1 LLKLRRRT
9 SRAGSDP
16 RGQTLVETALVLP
29 LFVSVVFGIIVLGI
43 AAFYQQQLT
52 NAAREGA
59 RYASIHSATSQCPTV
74 SNLPPDVSL
83 LPAPNQYFACDQPS
97 RRWPL
102 MLAAAQDKVFGVNR
116 AGVRTTA
123 CWSGYWTKDTN
134 GNWASYDQV
143 AVDPATSQPNDF
155 RQCTVPVYGWTPSQN
170 PDLDASTI
178 HTVNPRTLLDVSTAE
193 AIRID
198 CSRDFP
204 LTGSTNDMSSAYAAS
219 NATNSNQVTVIAC
232 YQWTPPLSGFL
243 LIPRKILMQASISEA
258 LEYQQ

>member
-1 LLKLRRRT
+1 
-9 SRAGSDP
+9 
-16 RGQTLVETALVLP
+16 VETALVLP

-43 AAFYQQQLT
+43 GAFYQQQLT
-52 NAAREGA
+52 NSAREGA

-74 SNLPPDVSL
+74 SNLVPDISL
-83 LPAPNQYFACDQPS
+83 LPAPNQYFPCDPPS
-97 RRWPL
+97 TRWPL
-102 MLAAAQDKVFGVNR
+102 MLAAARSKVFGLNQS
-116 AGVRTTA
+116 GVRTTA

-134 GNWASYDQV
+134 GNWKSWDQV

-170 PDLDASTI
+170 PDLDASTVRTI
-178 HTVNPRTLLDVSTAE
+178 NPRTLLDSTTAE
-193 AIRID
+193 SIRID

-204 LTGSTNDMSSAYAAS
+204 LSSGSNDMASAYAAS

-232 YQWTPPLSGFL
+232 YQWNPPLAGFL
-243 LIPRKILMQASISEA
+243 LIPKKVLMQATISET